1 MLLRND
7 PNRHIFITFR
17 NLSVARLIPKADAEL
32 CDIFCVVLPG
42 RIGEALRI
50 AVLQT
55 HMTEVL
61 HDISTASSELD
72 CVVVA
77 ARLLK
82 FLQLAIVACIKE
94 TRPNWAFFECLTLP
108 CDDSRKFAEVVIRV
122 LIYGAHS
129 GFLPLYGQTTR
140 RKIIP
145 SPIGP

>member
-1 MLLRND
+1 MTIKVNAVWMLLRND

-17 NLSVARLIPKADAEL
+17 TLSGARLIPEAYAEL
-32 CDIFCVVLPG
+32 CDLFCVVLPG

-94 TRPNWAFFECLTLP
+94 TRLNWAFFECLTLP
-108 CDDSRKFAEVVIRV
+108 CR
-122 LIYGAHS
+122 
-129 GFLPLYGQTTR
+129 
-140 RKIIP
+140 
-145 SPIGP
+145 